1 MKRVTG
7 LSLLMVLFSF
17 VLSMGCGTVKSA
29 YRASADAAKSI
40 TELVIPGKGDGF
52 RKRILVV
59 SVINGAGIKE
69 EEARRI
75 TSSFAE
81 LLRENK
87 DFLVNLL
94 YDVDTQDSDISS
106 SQYGIVIDPALVTKA
121 ESMGVD
127 MLITATLDPFD
138 IRTKKSGIWPFRK
151 MKKQI
156 DISISMNL
164 IDITYGTIILT
175 DTKTT
180 RIKTDYDAAEGED
193 NKWDVNY
200 EILDKKLYSIL
211 DDFASEISDSLDSYS
226 WTGKIVLRK
235 DRTAMING
243 GKDIGVTEGSIFE
256 VFDKGAPIRSADG
269 KDYFYLGPKVAEVR
283 ADKVMESYTVV
294 VPVNNEQLIEGQLV
308 RLKR

>member
-1 MKRVTG
+1 
-7 LSLLMVLFSF
+7 MVLFLF
-17 VLSMGCGTVKSA
+17 VLNMGCGTLKSA
-29 YRASADAAKSI
+29 YRASTGAAKSI
-40 TELVIPGKGDGF
+40 TELVIPGKGDGL

-59 SVINGAGIKE
+59 SVINRAGIKE

-75 TSSFAE
+75 TGSFAE

-94 YDVDTQDSDISS
+94 YDVGTQDSNLSS
-106 SQYGIVIDPALVTKA
+106 SQYGIVIDPVIVTKA
-121 ESMGVD
+121 GSMGVD

-138 IRTKKSGIWPFRK
+138 IKTKKRGIWPFRK

-156 DISISMNL
+156 DISMGMNL

-175 DTKTT
+175 DAKTT
-180 RIKTDYDAAEGED
+180 RIKANYDPAEGED
-193 NKWDVNY
+193 NKWNVNY
-200 EILDKKLYSIL
+200 EILHKKLYSIM

-226 WTGKIVLRK
+226 WTGKIVLRE
-235 DRTAMING
+235 DRTIING
-243 GKDIGVTEGSIFE
+243 GKDIGVTGGSIFE
-256 VFDKGAPIRSADG
+256 VFDKGAPIRSVEG

-283 ADKVMESYTVV
+283 ADEVMDSYTAV

>member
-7 LSLLMVLFSF
+7 LSLLMVLFLF
-17 VLSMGCGTVKSA
+17 VLNMGCGTLKSA
-29 YRASADAAKSI
+29 YRASADATKSI

-59 SVINGAGIKE
+59 SVINRAGIKE

-94 YDVDTQDSDISS
+94 YDVGTQDSDLSS
-106 SQYGIVIDPALVTKA
+106 SQYGIVIDPAIVTKA
-121 ESMGVD
+121 GSMGVD

-138 IRTKKSGIWPFRK
+138 IKTKKSGIWPFRK

-156 DISISMNL
+156 DISMSMNL

-175 DTKTT
+175 DAKTT
-180 RIKTDYDAAEGED
+180 RIKANYDAAEGED
-193 NKWDVNY
+193 NKWNVNY
-200 EILDKKLYSIL
+200 EILHKKLYSIM
-211 DDFASEISDSLDSYS
+211 DDFASEIGDSLDSYS
-226 WTGKIVLRK
+226 WTGKIVLRE
-235 DRTAMING
+235 DRTIING
-243 GKDIGVTEGSIFE
+243 GKDIGVTGGSIFE
-256 VFDKGAPIRSADG
+256 VFDKGAPIRSAEG

-283 ADKVMESYTVV
+283 ADEVMDSYTVV

>member
-7 LSLLMVLFSF
+7 LSLLIVLFLF
-17 VLSMGCGTVKSA
+17 VLNMGCGTLKSA
-29 YRASADAAKSI
+29 YRASAGAAKSM
-40 TELVIPGKGDGF
+40 TELVVPGKGDGY

-59 SVINGAGIKE
+59 SVINRAGIKE

-94 YDVDTQDSDISS
+94 YDVGTQGSDLSS
-106 SQYGIVIDPALVTKA
+106 SQYGIVIDPAIVTKA

-138 IRTKKSGIWPFRK
+138 IKTKKSGIWPFRK

-156 DISISMNL
+156 DISMSMNL

-175 DTKTT
+175 DAKTT
-180 RIKTDYDAAEGED
+180 RIKAGYDAAEGED
-193 NKWDVNY
+193 NKWNVNY
-200 EILDKKLYSIL
+200 EILHKKLYSIM

-226 WTGKIVLRK
+226 WTGKIVLRE
-235 DRTAMING
+235 DRTIING
-243 GKDIGVTEGSIFE
+243 GKDIGVTGGSIFE
-256 VFDKGAPIRSADG
+256 VFDKGAPIRSVEG

-283 ADKVMESYTVV
+283 ADEVMDSYTVV

>member
-7 LSLLMVLFSF
+7 LSLLMVLFLF
-17 VLSMGCGTVKSA
+17 VLNMGCGTLKSA
-29 YRASADAAKSI
+29 YRASAGAAKSI

-59 SVINGAGIKE
+59 SIINRAGIKE

-94 YDVDTQDSDISS
+94 YDVGTQDSDLSS
-106 SQYGIVIDPALVTKA
+106 SQYGIVIDPAIVTKA

-138 IRTKKSGIWPFRK
+138 IKTKKSGIWPFRK

-156 DISISMNL
+156 DISMSMNL

-180 RIKTDYDAAEGED
+180 RIKANYDAAEGED
-193 NKWDVNY
+193 NKWNVNY

-226 WTGKIVLRK
+226 WTGKIVLRE
-235 DRTAMING
+235 DRTIING
-243 GKDIGVTEGSIFE
+243 GKDIGVTGGSIFE
-256 VFDKGAPIRSADG
+256 VFDKGAPIRSAEG

-283 ADKVMESYTVV
+283 ADEVMDSYTVV
-294 VPVNNEQLIEGQLV
+294 VPVNSERLLDGQLV

>member
-7 LSLLMVLFSF
+7 LSLLMVLFLF
-17 VLSMGCGTVKSA
+17 VLNMGCGTLKSA
-29 YRASADAAKSI
+29 YRASAGAAKSI

-59 SVINGAGIKE
+59 SVINRAGIKE

-94 YDVDTQDSDISS
+94 YDVGTQDSELSS
-106 SQYGIVIDPALVTKA
+106 SQYGIVIDPAIVTKA

-138 IRTKKSGIWPFRK
+138 IKTKKSGIWPFRK

-156 DISISMNL
+156 DISMSMNL

-180 RIKTDYDAAEGED
+180 RIKANYDAAEGED
-193 NKWDVNY
+193 NKWNVNY

-226 WTGKIVLRK
+226 WTGKIVLRE
-235 DRTAMING
+235 DRTIING
-243 GKDIGVTEGSIFE
+243 GKDIGVTGGSIFE
-256 VFDKGAPIRSADG
+256 VFDKGAPIRSAEG

-283 ADKVMESYTVV
+283 ADEVMDSYTVV

>member
-7 LSLLMVLFSF
+7 LSLLMVLFLF
-17 VLSMGCGTVKSA
+17 VLNMGCGTLKSA
-29 YRASADAAKSI
+29 YRASADATKSI
-40 TELVIPGKGDGF
+40 TELVIPGKGDGL

-59 SVINGAGIKE
+59 SVINRAGIKE

-94 YDVDTQDSDISS
+94 YDVGTQDSDLSS
-106 SQYGIVIDPALVTKA
+106 SQYGIVIDPAIVTKA

-138 IRTKKSGIWPFRK
+138 IKTKKSGIWPFRK

-156 DISISMNL
+156 DISMSMNL

-175 DTKTT
+175 DAKTT
-180 RIKTDYDAAEGED
+180 RIKANYDAAEGED
-193 NKWDVNY
+193 NKWNVNY
-200 EILDKKLYSIL
+200 EILHKKLYSIL
-211 DDFASEISDSLDSYS
+211 DDFASEIGDSLDSYS
-226 WTGKIVLRK
+226 WTGKIVLRE
-235 DRTAMING
+235 DRTIING
-243 GKDIGVTEGSIFE
+243 GKDIGVTGGSIFE
-256 VFDKGAPIRSADG
+256 VFDKGAPIRSAEG

-283 ADKVMESYTVV
+283 ADEVMDSYTVV

>member
-7 LSLLMVLFSF
+7 LSLLMVLFLF
-17 VLSMGCGTVKSA
+17 VLNMGCGTLKSA
-29 YRASADAAKSI
+29 YRASAGAAKSI

-59 SVINGAGIKE
+59 SVINRAGIKE

-94 YDVDTQDSDISS
+94 YDVGTQDSELSS
-106 SQYGIVIDPALVTKA
+106 SQYGIVIDPAIVTKA

-138 IRTKKSGIWPFRK
+138 IKTKKSGIWPFRK

-156 DISISMNL
+156 DISMSMNL

-180 RIKTDYDAAEGED
+180 RIKANYDAAEGED
-193 NKWDVNY
+193 NKWNVNY

-226 WTGKIVLRK
+226 WTGKIVLRE
-235 DRTAMING
+235 DRTIING
-243 GKDIGVTEGSIFE
+243 GKDIGVTGGSIFE
-256 VFDKGAPIRSADG
+256 VFDKGAPIRSSEG

-283 ADKVMESYTVV
+283 ADEVMDSYTVV

>member
-7 LSLLMVLFSF
+7 LSLLMVLFLF
-17 VLSMGCGTVKSA
+17 VLNMGCGTLKSA
-29 YRASADAAKSI
+29 YRASAGAAKSI

-59 SVINGAGIKE
+59 SVINRAGIKE

-94 YDVDTQDSDISS
+94 YDVGTQGSDLSS
-106 SQYGIVIDPALVTKA
+106 SQYGIVIDPAIVTKA

-138 IRTKKSGIWPFRK
+138 IKTKKSGIWPFRK

-156 DISISMNL
+156 DISMSMNL

-180 RIKTDYDAAEGED
+180 RIKANYDAAEGED
-193 NKWDVNY
+193 NKWNVNY
-200 EILDKKLYSIL
+200 EILHKKLYSIM

-226 WTGKIVLRK
+226 WTGKIVLRE
-235 DRTAMING
+235 DRTIING
-243 GKDIGVTEGSIFE
+243 GKDIGVTGGSIFE
-256 VFDKGAPIRSADG
+256 VFDKGAPIRSVEG

-283 ADKVMESYTVV
+283 ADEVMDSYTVV